1 MVSDLL
7 LHESERDAGSIG
19 HAGEWETSLQ
29 SVPRPA
35 LVDMSRARADAER
48 PDLSAEVRTSTAFAE
63 RRRERAGG
71 VHGDPSVATAAK
83 GERLFLAAR
92 DALLRVVQEVRELPV
107 RRYYEFEQPH
117 S

>member
-1 MVSDLL
+1 MTPV
-7 LHESERDAGSIG
+7 RVG

-29 SVPRPA
+29 LFLRLA

-48 PDLSAEVRTSTAFAE
+48 PDLSAEVRTFTACAE

-71 VHGDPSVATAAK
+71 VHDDPSVATAAK

-92 DALLRVVQEVRELPV
+92 DALLRVVREMRELPV
-107 RRYYEFEQPH
+107 RRYREFEQHQP
-117 S
+117 